1 MEKFNIVGEYF
12 SLYKNLRFGEAFDML
27 CKFVEEKEQNSL
39 YYGMRLPSWKED
51 VVIKIQIP
59 DKYSKMTAP
68 YLYVEGRYGRVPWKE
83 TMIELFAKNWEI
95 VRIPSDTENKSED
108 EIKKTIINDI
118 NKVYEN
124 NNSINDKQSETQ
136 HSCNCC
142 CNKSKIKS
150 TYDPSDDKIIGTVS
164 DLYLFD
170 LFF

>member
-51 VVIKIQIP
+51 VIIKIQIP

-68 YLYVEGRYGRVPWKE
+68 YLYVESRYGRVPWKE

-142 CNKSKIKS
+142 CNKNKTKS